1 MGALWPRQES
11 REGPSLGMARE
22 PSGLERW
29 LKKAPPESAISM
41 VKLVRTSPIAMQG
54 EIMN

>member
-41 VKLVRTSPIAMQG
+41 VKMVRMSSMQCKG
-54 EIMN
+54 K

>member
-29 LKKAPPESAISM
+29 LKKAPPGSAISM
-41 VKLVRTSPIAMQG
+41 VKMVRMSS
-54 EIMN
+54 IMN